1 MRLIDSLQAFLR
13 KAVPKPLQEL
23 AAFVRFVFI
32 TVVNTVLLL
41 FVYVVGVAFTFVL
54 VRLLHVDIGFGKGNG
69 RSRWTPFEKIKS
81 ERSYYRQF

>member
-1 MRLIDSLQAFLR
+1 MRLIDSVQAFLH
-13 KAVPKPLQEL
+13 KVVPKPIREF

-41 FVYVVGVAFTFVL
+41 FVYVVGVTFTFVL
-54 VRLLHVDIGFGKGNG
+54 ARLLRIDIGFGRGNN
-69 RSRWTPFEKIKS
+69 RSRWTPFEKIRS